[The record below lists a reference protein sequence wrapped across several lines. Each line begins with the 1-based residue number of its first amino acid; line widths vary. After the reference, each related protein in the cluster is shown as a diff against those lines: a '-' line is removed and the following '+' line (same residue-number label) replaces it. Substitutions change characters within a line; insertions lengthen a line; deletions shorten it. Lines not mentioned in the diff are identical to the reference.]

1 MNQHKGFIEG
11 FSKLNRLG
19 KLKALKEH
27 FNLKEEF
34 EHEVMN
40 YLHPAQQ
47 HVFDDISENTI
58 SNFYLPFGVAP
69 NFLINGE
76 WVAVP
81 MVIEE
86 SSVVAAA
93 SKAAR
98 FWAQNGGFSATVA
111 DVVKVGQIHFEWFG
125 NKDVISGLLPIIE
138 QELNLSVAHLTE
150 RMRQRGGGIIRF
162 QFLPVGEAE
171 HHLWQLQVHF
181 KTGDSMGANF
191 INSCLETMA
200 PVLVD
205 FLNRHP
211 HTIFSGGDAS
221 VIMSILSNFT
231 PECFVTCQVEC
242 NVERLLPLCG
252 DMDAKSFAHKFSKA
266 VQIAHSDPYRA
277 ATHNK
282 GIFNGIDAVVLATGN
297 DFRAVEANGHVY
309 ASASGQ
315 YRSLT
320 RLQLENNRF
329 VYTLELP
336 LALGTVGGLTN
347 LHPMARAAFELM
359 KFPSAEKL
367 MMIAAAAGLANNFMA
382 VTSLITSGI
391 QKGHMKLHLAN
402 LLATFHATP
411 DEKEI
416 AEKWFHDK
424 TVSYS
429 LVHDFLVSL
438 RNS

>member
-34 EHEVMN
+34 EHEVLN
-40 YLHPAQQ
+40 FLHPTQQ
-47 HVFDDISENTI
+47 NVFDDISENTI
-58 SNFYLPFGVAP
+58 SNFHLPFGVAP

-98 FWAQNGGFSATVA
+98 FWVQNGGFSATVT
-111 DVVKVGQIHFEWFG
+111 DVVKVGQVHFEWVG
-125 NKDVISGLLPIIE
+125 QEAVLLNLLPTIE
-138 QELNLSVAHLTE
+138 QLLNQSVTHLTE
-150 RMRQRGGGIIRF
+150 RMRQRGGGITHYQI
-162 QFLPVGEAE
+162 LPVGAPE

-181 KTGDSMGANF
+181 NTGDSMGANF
-191 INSCLETMA
+191 INSCLEAMA
-200 PVLVD
+200 PELIA
-205 FLNRHP
+205 FLNTHP
-211 HTIFSGGDAS
+211 DTISSGGEAS

-231 PECFVTCQVEC
+231 PECLVTCQVEC
-242 NVERLLPLCG
+242 DVERLQPLCG
-252 DMDAKSFAHKFSKA
+252 EMDATAFAHKFSQA

-320 RLQLENNRF
+320 RLQLINNKF

-359 KFPSAEKL
+359 RFPSSEKL
-367 MMIAAAAGLANNFMA
+367 MMITAAAGLANNFMA

-402 LLATFHATP
+402 LLHSFQATSG
-411 DEKEI
+411 EKEL
-416 AEKWFHDK
+416 AERWFQDK

-429 LVHDFLVSL
+429 LVYDFLMSV